1 MNTPATQSGGSL
13 KPVGSESDALI
24 IAFVQGAAWWEYH
37 QTKATMWG
45 SDRERA
51 EIEARWKLA
60 HGSLGKPFPNAKCS
74 HGAENPKA

>member
-1 MNTPATQSGGSL
+1 MENTNDTKLPASPPL
-13 KPVGSESDALI
+13 PAPMGSESDALI

-60 HGSLGKPFPNAKCS
+60 HGSLGKPFPNDQ
-74 HGAENPKA
+74 AER

>member
-1 MNTPATQSGGSL
+1 MNTPETQPGGSL

-60 HGSLGKPFPNAKCS
+60 HGSLGKPFPNDQA
-74 HGAENPKA
+74 HT